1 MVSFYLLRSEKPWR
15 VWSGTENVE
24 DMSSVTGF
32 ESKELAL
39 GPGTEEQMWP
49 ERSREGWGRNE
60 PWRGGSGDPR
70 GLLSGEIQL
79 TSLAA
84 EPTGA
89 KAQERKR
96 TGIFQNCVSFHLS
109 TCRVGR
115 HQGRAEMKLGEAT
128 WWPC

>member
-1 MVSFYLLRSEKPWR
+1 MWKTCPVSQTLRA
-15 VWSGTENVE
+15 
-24 DMSSVTGF
+24 
-32 ESKELAL
+32 ESWL
-39 GPGTEEQMWP
+39 WDP
-49 ERSREGWGRNE
+49 ERKSKCGQRGAGRGGGGTSLG
-60 PWRGGSGDPR
+60 GGSGDPR

-96 TGIFQNCVSFHLS
+96 TGVFQNCVSFHLS